1 MNTINKK
8 LLIFLMTIMFCQ
20 FQLINLKAADDT
32 TIIDDEELPAIDPF
46 SSGSSVTNQVTE
58 TDSQMTSNNGL
69 LNNMR
74 LVGMI
79 IGENN
84 RPQDLELNI
93 CKAKQLTN
101 MRSAGADELDQLQSP
116 IEMTLERALEYIG
129 PGEMLEVTPESIRLR
144 KVDSK
149 KNLKK

>member
-74 LVGMI
+74 LVGII
-79 IGENN
+79 IGENKKIAIFSAPDGGAFKYEEN
-84 RPQDLELNI
+84 EDITETTTLLEIYNDFVIVQDGENNMFEVYMNNI
-93 CKAKQLTN
+93 IKP
-101 MRSAGADELDQLQSP
+101 SEG
-116 IEMTLERALEYIG
+116 
-129 PGEMLEVTPESIRLR
+129 
-144 KVDSK
+144 
-149 KNLKK
+149 

>member
-46 SSGSSVTNQVTE
+46 ASGSSATNQVTE

-74 LVGMI
+74 LVGII
-79 IGENN
+79 IGENKKIAIFSAPDGGAFKYEEN
-84 RPQDLELNI
+84 EFITETTILLDIFNDAVIVIDGENNEFEVYMNNI
-93 CKAKQLTN
+93 IKP
-101 MRSAGADELDQLQSP
+101 SEG
-116 IEMTLERALEYIG
+116 
-129 PGEMLEVTPESIRLR
+129 
-144 KVDSK
+144 
-149 KNLKK
+149 

>member
-1 MNTINKK
+1 MNIINKK

-46 SSGSSVTNQVTE
+46 ASGVGSTNQVTE
-58 TDSQMTSNNGL
+58 TDNSQMNSNNGL

-74 LVGMI
+74 LVGTI

-84 RPQDLELNI
+84 KYSNFL
-93 CKAKQLTN
+93 CT
-101 MRSAGADELDQLQSP
+101 
-116 IEMTLERALEYIG
+116 
-129 PGEMLEVTPESIRLR
+129 
-144 KVDSK
+144 
-149 KNLKK
+149 

>member
-20 FQLINLKAADDT
+20 SQLVNLKADDT

-46 SSGSSVTNQVTE
+46 AGSAGSTNQVTE
-58 TDSQMTSNNGL
+58 TDNSQMNSNSGL

-74 LVGMI
+74 LVGTI

-84 RPQDLELNI
+84 KIAIFSAPDGGAFKYEENEAITDTTILLDIFNDVVIVQDEENNKFEVYMNNI
-93 CKAKQLTN
+93 IKP
-101 MRSAGADELDQLQSP
+101 SEG
-116 IEMTLERALEYIG
+116 
-129 PGEMLEVTPESIRLR
+129 
-144 KVDSK
+144 
-149 KNLKK
+149 

>member
-20 FQLINLKAADDT
+20 FQLINLKADDT

-46 SSGSSVTNQVTE
+46 FGGTGSTTQVAE

-74 LVGMI
+74 LVGTVI
-79 IGENN
+79 GEYKNIAIFSAPDGGAFKYEENEAITDTTTLLEIYNDFVIVQDGENN
-84 RPQDLELNI
+84 MFEVYMNNI
-93 CKAKQLTN
+93 IKP
-101 MRSAGADELDQLQSP
+101 SEG
-116 IEMTLERALEYIG
+116 
-129 PGEMLEVTPESIRLR
+129 
-144 KVDSK
+144 
-149 KNLKK
+149 

>member
-1 MNTINKK
+1 MNTIVKK

-20 FQLINLKAADDT
+20 FQLINLKADDT

-74 LVGMI
+74 LVGTI

-84 RPQDLELNI
+84 KIAIFSAPDGGAFKYEENEAITDTTLLLEIFNDVVIVQDGENKIWEVDMNNI
-93 CKAKQLTN
+93 IKP
-101 MRSAGADELDQLQSP
+101 SEG
-116 IEMTLERALEYIG
+116 
-129 PGEMLEVTPESIRLR
+129 
-144 KVDSK
+144 
-149 KNLKK
+149 

>member
-58 TDSQMTSNNGL
+58 TDSQMKSNNGL

-74 LVGMI
+74 LVGII
-79 IGENN
+79 IGENKN
-84 RPQDLELNI
+84 IAIFSAPDGGAFKYEENEAITDTTILLEIYNDFVIVQDGENNMFEVYMNNI
-93 CKAKQLTN
+93 IKP
-101 MRSAGADELDQLQSP
+101 SEG
-116 IEMTLERALEYIG
+116 
-129 PGEMLEVTPESIRLR
+129 
-144 KVDSK
+144 
-149 KNLKK
+149 

>member
-1 MNTINKK
+1 MNIINKK

-46 SSGSSVTNQVTE
+46 AGGVGSTNQVTE
-58 TDSQMTSNNGL
+58 TDNSQMNSNSGL

-74 LVGMI
+74 LVGII

-84 RPQDLELNI
+84 KIAIFSTPDGRVFKHEENEDITETTKLLDIFNDFVIVQDGENNI
-93 CKAKQLTN
+93 F
-101 MRSAGADELDQLQSP
+101 
-116 IEMTLERALEYIG
+116 
-129 PGEMLEVTPESIRLR
+129 EVYMNNIIKPSEG
-144 KVDSK
+144 
-149 KNLKK
+149 